1 MTDTIEFLEHVT
13 PLLVAVAV
21 LAVVVKVVFAVIRIE
36 RNTRR

>member
-21 LAVVVKVVFAVIRIE
+21 LAVAVRLAFAVIRIE

>member
-1 MTDTIEFLEHVT
+1 MTDTIEFLARVT